1 MQNLFVVAGLL
12 ALITGIVHSVLGEVL
27 IFRHV
32 RSGGFVPAM
41 DAPPLRERNIRILWA
56 TWHLASVF
64 GWAFAIVL
72 IGIGLAPL
80 NDSIEPLVL
89 SAIAFANLAGSLLVL
104 IGTKG
109 RHPGWIALLLVA
121 ALTWTAAT
129 TRSHLAIPAA
139 AADPALHQLSRDVA
153 PVGQLLRQILH
164 ERHQVGIAHEIG
176 HPQLH
181 QPGLARAQHL
191 ARTA

>member
-1 MQNLFVVAGLL
+1 MQILFVAAGVL
-12 ALITGIVHSVLGEVL
+12 ALVTGIVHSVLGEVL

-32 RSGGFVPAM
+32 RRRGLVPAA

-72 IGIGLAPL
+72 IRIGLAPL
-80 NDSIEPLVL
+80 TDSPRALVL
-89 SAIAFANLAGSLLVL
+89 GAIVFANLAGSLLVL

-121 ALTWTAAT
+121 ALTWMAAGT
-129 TRSHLAIPAA
+129 
-139 AADPALHQLSRDVA
+139 V
-153 PVGQLLRQILH
+153 
-164 ERHQVGIAHEIG
+164 
-176 HPQLH
+176 
-181 QPGLARAQHL
+181 
-191 ARTA
+191 